1 MASSGAVALMMFHTM
16 ERELFRR
23 LVGEHG
29 QQPGPMRWV
38 IALWLWLES
47 VGHHDFVRRVAVL
60 PAPVVLR
67 FVDEALACLA
77 RLPRRR
83 GGAGGAERRLAAL
96 AAAGDA
102 DPALRF
108 LPCTNALLAEPV
120 EGLAYFDAHRDEV
133 MEGVSDVY
141 RNVCR
146 VIFDDGV
153 AAADDDDDAEAAA
166 FLPRDVLDAL
176 DGTPPPPP
184 PPPMYHQY
192 HHHAV
197 HMAPML
203 PPPPPVA
210 ALNPMASPWFPVQ
223 QQEQPPPPPPPQPHQ
238 QHGYIPLPE
247 DYRSLFITF
256 SRGYPIRQDDII
268 NFFNSL
274 YGPCV
279 ESVMVEKAAAGQL
292 PVYGRVVLRCPSMI
306 PVVLDGQQTAKYMI
320 KGRHLWAR
328 IYVPSSK
335 PN

>member
-16 ERELFRR
+16 ERELFWR

-77 RLPRRR
+77 RLPRRQ
-83 GGAGGAERRLAAL
+83 GVAGGAERRLAAL

-133 MEGVSDVY
+133 MEGVK
-141 RNVCR
+141 RR
-146 VIFDDGV
+146 VQ
-153 AAADDDDDAEAAA
+153 EPAA

-210 ALNPMASPWFPVQ
+210 ELNPMASPWFPVQ
-223 QQEQPPPPPPPQPHQ
+223 QQEQPPPPPPQPHQ

>member
-23 LVGEHG
+23 L
-29 QQPGPMRWV
+29 
-38 IALWLWLES
+38 
-47 VGHHDFVRRVAVL
+47 
-60 PAPVVLR
+60 
-67 FVDEALACLA
+67 
-77 RLPRRR
+77 
-83 GGAGGAERRLAAL
+83 
-96 AAAGDA
+96 
-102 DPALRF
+102 
-108 LPCTNALLAEPV
+108 
-120 EGLAYFDAHRDEV
+120 
-133 MEGVSDVY
+133 
-141 RNVCR
+141 
-146 VIFDDGV
+146 
-153 AAADDDDDAEAAA
+153 
-166 FLPRDVLDAL
+166 
-176 DGTPPPPP
+176 
-184 PPPMYHQY
+184 
-192 HHHAV
+192 
-197 HMAPML
+197 
-203 PPPPPVA
+203 
-210 ALNPMASPWFPVQ
+210 
-223 QQEQPPPPPPPQPHQ
+223 
-238 QHGYIPLPE
+238 